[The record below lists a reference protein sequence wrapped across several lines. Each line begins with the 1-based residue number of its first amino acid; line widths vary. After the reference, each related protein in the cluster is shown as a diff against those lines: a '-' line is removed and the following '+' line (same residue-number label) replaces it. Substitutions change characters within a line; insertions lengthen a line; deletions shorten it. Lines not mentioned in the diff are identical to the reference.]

1 MATTA
6 LASTRANVGQRDKS
20 GGGNVI
26 LLGTGSGQRE
36 GGGGQVPYAHP
47 QNWLRC
53 KNTLYMYDMDV
64 GCSLK
69 GFIASA
75 MA

>member
-1 MATTA
+1 VATTA
-6 LASTRANVGQRDKS
+6 LASTRADGVTRAAAAMSSCWGRAVDS
-20 GGGNVI
+20 V
-26 LLGTGSGQRE
+26 R
-36 GGGGQVPYAHP
+36 GGGQVPYAHP

-69 GFIASA
+69 GFMASA